1 MYIPEIWCY
10 NSWEIYGTGVHSL
23 SPLLAFSLK
32 GLRSVMKAFFQELL
46 KDSSVERV
54 KEAFLAAGK
63 VGMIYGMSGA
73 AKHTVFS
80 ACYQE
85 EPRPVVVVVHNRE
98 YLKAWREDLL
108 ALMPTVPVTELPE
121 TDVANIRAA
130 AASGDTGARRM
141 EALGRLARKEPGFV
155 LAEITSLAQKDISC
169 ADFQRLSV
177 SLRLGDEFGR
187 EKLLERLV
195 SLGYEPTAEVE
206 RIGDY
211 SLRGGIVDIF
221 PINAANPIRVEFFDD
236 EIDSLRSFDIE
247 TKRSVKNLAEATI
260 LPIAVGNNEVTSPV
274 LSYLSEKATVIF
286 DEPNRLIEELKRRKK
301 ENPELADHY
310 FSWEEIVAA
319 GGQSSEVFTALLPQ
333 KVAAVEPDELISVT
347 VRQVAPYR
355 QQLDM
360 LAEDLGA
367 WRKINASVVFFCGS
381 EKKADALAD
390 ILGSYGRP
398 FARDNNPDS
407 IGPDKAVIT
416 TRNISEGFELS
427 GGRLILIAEKELFGR
442 KRTAR
447 QRMNSANAGERIRH
461 FRDIKVGDYIVH
473 VNHGIGRYIGVKTME
488 VSGVKRD
495 YLHIQYAGED
505 KLFVPTDQVQY
516 LQKYI
521 GAEGDTP
528 KLSKISSQEWAKA
541 KAKARASVEDI
552 AQELLKL
559 YAEREARGGIAFSPD
574 TTWQQEF
581 EEAFP
586 FEETADQLRAI
597 EEIKAD
603 MERAKPM
610 ERLLCGDVGF
620 GKTEVAVRAA
630 FKAVMSGYQVA
641 VLVPTTVLAQ
651 QHYQTFSERF
661 GDFGP
666 VVDVVCRFR
675 TAREQRQTL
684 AKTAAGQVDVLI
696 GTHAILNK
704 KKVSF
709 SKLGLLIVDE
719 EQRFGVKQKEK
730 IKALASGID
739 VLTLSATP
747 IPRTLHMSLTGA
759 RDMSLIETPPADRY
773 PIQTYVVEDSDELL
787 ASAIRRELQ
796 RGGQV
801 YVVYNRVAT
810 IDKMR
815 RRLLELVPEAR
826 IEIGH
831 GQMGEDLLE
840 GVMMDFY
847 EGKFDVLLAT
857 SIVENG
863 LDVANANTMI
873 VYDADR
879 FGLSQLY
886 QMRGRVGRSS
896 HMAFAYFV
904 YRRDKVLTE
913 QAEKRLMAM
922 KEFAELGAGFRIA
935 MRDLELRGAGNLLG
949 AEQHGH
955 IAGIGFEM
963 YCQMLEEAINTL
975 RGGKPAEVQP
985 DPVLSLSVEAYI
997 DGGYIDDAMHKIEI
1011 YQRIA
1016 SLRRLDQ
1023 IDYLLDEL
1031 IDRFGEPTAPVM
1043 ELLEVARVKIMARDL
1058 SIKNI
1063 MQKEDRLEIIFLPD
1077 PKCAGENI
1085 VALVNEFGYRAKLL
1099 PRDMLL
1105 RIKLT
1110 DKDTKDIM
1118 KFLKRVLNTLSGNK
1132 AEVK

>member
-1 MYIPEIWCY
+1 M
-10 NSWEIYGTGVHSL
+10 
-23 SPLLAFSLK
+23 
-32 GLRSVMKAFFQELL
+32 RAFFEELL
-46 KDSSVERV
+46 KDSSAMRV
-54 KEAFLAAGK
+54 REAFLSAGRAEM
-63 VGMIYGMSGA
+63 VYGLSGSG
-73 AKHTVFS
+73 KHAVFS
-80 ACYQE
+80 ACYQA
-85 EPRPVVVVVHNRE
+85 EPRPVVVAVHNRE
-98 YLKAWREDLL
+98 YLKAWRDDLL
-108 ALMPTVPVTELPE
+108 ELLPTVSVVELPE
-121 TDVANIRAA
+121 TDVANIQAA

-141 EALGRLARKEPGFV
+141 EALGLLARKAPGFV
-155 LAEITSLAQKDISC
+155 LAEITALAQKDISC

-187 EKLLERLV
+187 DKLLERLV
-195 SLGYEPTAEVE
+195 ALGYEPAAEVE

-211 SLRGGIVDIF
+211 SLRGGIIDVF

-236 EIDSLRSFDIE
+236 EIDSLRSFDVE

-260 LPIAVGNNEVTSPV
+260 LPVAVGESAVASPV
-274 LSYLSEKATVIF
+274 LAYLEEKATVIF
-286 DEPNRLIEELKRRKK
+286 DEPNRLIEELKRWQK

-310 FSWEEIVAA
+310 FSWGEIVAA
-319 GGQSSEVFTALLPQ
+319 GGKSSEIFTALLPQ
-333 KVAAVEPDELISVT
+333 KVVGVEPDEAVSIAF
-347 VRQVAPYR
+347 RQAAPYR

-360 LAEDLGA
+360 LAEDMGA
-367 WRKINASVVFFCGS
+367 WRKRQSMVVFFCGD
-381 EKKADALAD
+381 EKKADSLAD
-390 ILGSYGRP
+390 ILGSYSRP
-398 FARDNNPDS
+398 FVRDNNPDS
-407 IGPDKAVIT
+407 IGPDRAVIT
-416 TRNISEGFELS
+416 TITIGEGFELF
-427 GGRLILIAEKELFGR
+427 GGRLILISEKELFGR

-461 FRDIKVGDYIVH
+461 FRDIKAGDYIVH
-473 VNHGIGRYIGVKTME
+473 VNHGIGRYVGVKTME

-495 YLHIQYAGED
+495 YLHIQYAGTD
-505 KLFVPTDQVQY
+505 KLYVPTDQVQY

-528 KLSKISSQEWAKA
+528 RLSKISSQEWARA
-541 KAKARASVEDI
+541 KARARASVEDI

-559 YAEREARGGIAFSPD
+559 YAERESKGGISFSPD

-581 EEAFP
+581 EESFP
-586 FEETADQLRAI
+586 FVETPDQLRAI

-603 MERAKPM
+603 MERPKPM
-610 ERLLCGDVGF
+610 ERLLCGDVGY

-651 QHYQTFSERF
+651 QHYQTFSQRF

-666 VVDVVCRFR
+666 VVDVICRFR
-675 TAREQRQTL
+675 SPKEQMRTA
-684 AKTAAGQVDVLI
+684 AKAAAGQVDVLI

-704 KKVSF
+704 KKVTF
-709 SKLGLLIVDE
+709 NKLGLLIVDE

-730 IKALASGID
+730 IKSLATGID

-773 PIQTYVVEDSDELL
+773 PIQTYVVEDSDELM
-787 ASAIRRELQ
+787 AMAIRREIQ

-801 YVVYNRVAT
+801 YFVYNRVAT
-810 IDKMR
+810 IDRMR

-826 IEIGH
+826 IETGH

-913 QAEKRLMAM
+913 QAERRLMAM

-955 IAGIGFEM
+955 IAGVGFEM
-963 YCQMLEEAINTL
+963 YCQMLEEAINAL
-975 RGGKPAEVQP
+975 RGEKTAERQP

-997 DGGYIDDAMHKIEI
+997 DGGYINDAMHKIEI

-1016 SLRRLDQ
+1016 SLRRLEQVDT
-1023 IDYLLDEL
+1023 LLDEL
-1031 IDRFGEPTAPVM
+1031 IDRFGEPTESVM
-1043 ELLEVARVKIMARDL
+1043 KLLEVARVKILARDL

-1099 PRDMLL
+1099 PEDMLL

-1110 DKDTKDIM
+1110 EDDKQDVM
-1118 KFLKRVLNTLSGNK
+1118 KFIKRVMNILSGDRV
-1132 AEVK
+1132 EVK